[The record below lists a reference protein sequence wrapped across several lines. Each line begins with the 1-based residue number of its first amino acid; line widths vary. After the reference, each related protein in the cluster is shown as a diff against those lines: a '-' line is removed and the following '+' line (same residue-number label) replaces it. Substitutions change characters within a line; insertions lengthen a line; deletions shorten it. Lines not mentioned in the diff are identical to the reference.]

1 MFALGN
7 FSGYSFYGVA
17 WTVEG
22 LVEAVR
28 AAGYTGAGLTD
39 LGGFW
44 GGVEFS
50 QSCDRAGLRMV
61 LGCRMRMRDFAP
73 GWLQFTARDQRG
85 YAAICR
91 MVSGASG
98 GEVEP
103 EGVEA
108 LQAEAAG
115 GIWISCPLR
124 VEHTYG
130 GRIGAYPRWRGVW
143 EQLEAKGW
151 DNLWLELCWHNPAE
165 RLLQRRIYSEWSRR
179 GWDRWVVMSGAR
191 HAPGPKG
198 ARLLELLQAMG
209 TLTRIG
215 QPHPDKLPKGD
226 YGLLPAREL
235 RERFARVPEVLERTR
250 AFAEACAF
258 DFTYG
263 RLCLPNPLVRSG
275 AGEAEEAAEKSLQ
288 NRLLARRCLRG
299 IVKRYGPVY
308 PWPEKP
314 TRARLLERLRRE
326 LAIVAET
333 GYAGYF
339 LVFAEVVDECARREI
354 PILARGSAAGS
365 LICYALG
372 VANVCPFRFG
382 LRFERFLNRE
392 RMRHSKLPDIDLD
405 LPWDRRDEIMAW
417 LYERHGLDRV
427 AMIGGFAHFKGRAS
441 VAEVAKAM
449 GVPAHEA
456 HAWSKRLPHGS
467 LRKFLDDR
475 DGYVEAKGAWADER
489 FREAVERAVDLH
501 GLPRHPMMHPCG
513 MVIADRPLDRF
524 TPVGGSAKGFS
535 MTQMSM
541 DPIEDLG
548 LLKLD
553 LLGQAGL
560 SVIRDCCKNLTRDKG
575 RRTKDKGQRT
585 RDEGRRTKD
594 EGFSDVDDSSPLSLV
609 PGPSSPFAGLDFA
622 DRRIYDWIQRG
633 EARGVFH
640 IESPAMTS
648 LLKLCRCADVD
659 CLVAT
664 VSVIRPGAANEDKK
678 TKFARR
684 YLGLEAPQYIHPVL
698 EEVLR
703 DSYGLMIYEEHILLV
718 ANRFAGMDFGTADLL
733 RRILIKKSDD
743 EAMEELEAVF
753 RACAR
758 RKGRREEE
766 IDPVWRELRDF
777 SGFMFNKAHGA
788 AYAIEAFQACW
799 LKFHWP
805 VHFLAAVL
813 NNRRGFYAPLVYVM
827 EILRHGG
834 SFELPDVRHPGG
846 AFAVEGGRVRIPL
859 WQIKGLGSGFLERWS
874 RARAVG
880 PFAGWGDFVRR
891 TRPEAADAAVL
902 ARAGALRGFFPNRH
916 EAFWRAG
923 QGGRNA
929 RGAETGPEL
938 FQATDRVKAADFRQ
952 MERPEMAEAETELL
966 GFPVSMSPFEAWMD
980 GVDRRGTVP
989 ITDLAS
995 CVGREV
1001 EIAGI
1006 QVCHRLHRTLQGGLM
1021 KFLSLA
1027 DETGIAETV
1036 LFPDTYR
1043 RFGWELSQARAAR
1056 LRVHVEWDETQ
1067 SGLSLT
1073 VVGSIAASSPSS
1085 AFIFE

>member
-1 MFALGN
+1 
-7 FSGYSFYGVA
+7 
-17 WTVEG
+17 
-22 LVEAVR
+22 
-28 AAGYTGAGLTD
+28 
-39 LGGFW
+39 
-44 GGVEFS
+44 
-50 QSCDRAGLRMV
+50 
-61 LGCRMRMRDFAP
+61 
-73 GWLQFTARDQRG
+73 
-85 YAAICR
+85 
-91 MVSGASG
+91 
-98 GEVEP
+98 
-103 EGVEA
+103 
-108 LQAEAAG
+108 
-115 GIWISCPLR
+115 
-124 VEHTYG
+124 
-130 GRIGAYPRWRGVW
+130 
-143 EQLEAKGW
+143 
-151 DNLWLELCWHNPAE
+151 
-165 RLLQRRIYSEWSRR
+165 
-179 GWDRWVVMSGAR
+179 
-191 HAPGPKG
+191 
-198 ARLLELLQAMG
+198 
-209 TLTRIG
+209 
-215 QPHPDKLPKGD
+215 
-226 YGLLPAREL
+226 
-235 RERFARVPEVLERTR
+235 
-250 AFAEACAF
+250 
-258 DFTYG
+258 
-263 RLCLPNPLVRSG
+263 
-275 AGEAEEAAEKSLQ
+275 
-288 NRLLARRCLRG
+288 
-299 IVKRYGPVY
+299 
-308 PWPEKP
+308 
-314 TRARLLERLRRE
+314 
-326 LAIVAET
+326 
-333 GYAGYF
+333 
-339 LVFAEVVDECARREI
+339 
-354 PILARGSAAGS
+354 
-365 LICYALG
+365 
-372 VANVCPFRFG
+372 
-382 LRFERFLNRE
+382 
-392 RMRHSKLPDIDLD
+392 
-405 LPWDRRDEIMAW
+405 
-417 LYERHGLDRV
+417 
-427 AMIGGFAHFKGRAS
+427 

-585 RDEGRRTKD
+585 RD

-834 SFELPDVRHPGG
+834 SFELPDVQYPENRYHV
-846 AFAVEGGRVRIPL
+846 AAGRVRVPL
-859 WQIKGLGSGFLERWS
+859 WQIKGLGAAFMERWEAA
-874 RARAVG
+874 RARG
-880 PFAGWGDFVRR
+880 PFRDWDDFVAR
-891 TRPEAADAAVL
+891 TRPEPADADVL
-902 ARAGALRGFFPNRH
+902 ARTGALRAFFDNRH
-916 EAFWRAG
+916 AAVWHAG
-923 QGGRNA
+923 QVKPRARRKATARSGGDQADLFMVSSRRDATALRHMDA
-929 RGAETGPEL
+929 RA
-938 FQATDRVKAADFRQ
+938 
-952 MERPEMAEAETELL
+952 MAEAEAELL
-966 GFPVSMSPFEAWMD
+966 GFPVTLSPFGLWME
-980 GVDRRGTVP
+980 GVNRNGTLP
-989 ITDLAS
+989 IRELGRY
-995 CVGREV
+995 VGREL

-1006 QVCHRLHRTLQGGLM
+1006 QVCHRLHRTLKGELM
-1021 KFLSLA
+1021 KFVSVA
-1027 DETGIAETV
+1027 DETGMAETV
-1036 LFPDTYR
+1036 LFPDAYR
-1043 RFGWELSQARAAR
+1043 RFGWQLSQVRAAR
-1056 LRVHVEWDETQ
+1056 LRVRIEHDDTE

-1073 VVGSIAASSPSS
+1073 VTEVTPAG
-1085 AFIFE
+1085 